1 MSLFFIKRPNFAWV
15 VALFITLAGLLAIP
29 LLPVSQYPSVAPPQI
44 TVTATYPGA
53 SAQVLVDSVTS
64 VIEEELNGAK
74 GLLYFESTS
83 NSNGMAEVVV
93 TFQPGTNPELAQVDV
108 QNRLKKAEA
117 RMPQAVLTQGL
128 EVEQTSAGFLLIY
141 VLSYKEGAQ
150 RSDTTALGD
159 YAARNI
165 NNELRRVSGV
175 GKLQFFS
182 SEAAMRV
189 WIDPQKLVGYGLSI
203 DDVSNAIRGQNVQV
217 PAGSFGASPGSSEQE
232 LTATLAV
239 KGTLDDPDE
248 FGRIV
253 LRANPDGSAVKL
265 ADVARLEVG
274 SESYNFTARL
284 DGKPTVAG
292 AIQLSPG
299 ANALQTAALVKQRLD
314 ELSANF
320 PDDVEYSVPYDT
332 SRFVGVAIEKVI
344 HTLIEAMVLV
354 FLVMFLFLQNVRV
367 HARSRRSW
375 CRCACVGTLT
385 MMYLLGFSVNMM
397 TMFGM
402 VLAIGI
408 LVDDAIVVVE
418 NVERIMAE
426 EGLSPPAATVKAMG
440 QVSGAIIG
448 ITLVLSAVFLPLAF
462 MAGSVGV
469 IYQQFSLSLAV
480 SILFSGF
487 LALTFTPALCATLLK
502 PIPEGHHEKRGFF
515 GAFNRGFARLTERYT
530 RLNGALA
537 RRAGRY
543 MLIYAGIVALLG
555 YSYLRLPESFV
566 PVEDQGYMIVD
577 IQLPPGATRARTDV
591 TGQQLEQF
599 LQSREAVASSFLVM
613 GFSFSGMGEN
623 AALAFPTLKDWSV
636 RDQSQSAEAE
646 TAAVNERFA
655 GISDGAIMAVTP
667 PPIDGL
673 GNSGGFSLRLQD
685 RAGLGREALLAARDQ
700 LLGQA
705 NGNPKILYAM
715 MEGLAEAPQLRL
727 KIDREKARTLG
738 VSFESISS
746 ALSTAFGSSVI
757 NDFANAGRQQRVV
770 VQAEQGDRMTPEA
783 VLKLYVPNSSG
794 ELVPLS
800 AFVSTGWERRPG
812 AAGALQ
818 RLPVD
823 PHFWRRRARRQYRRS
838 DGRDAAPVRRAA
850 NRHRLRVDRPL
861 LPGEGRQR
869 PGQPIVRAGDPGGV
883 PAAGSALRELGDSAG
898 GDAHRADR
906 RPRRGARGDS
916 HRAAQRRVLQGR
928 PDHHHR
934 PGGEECDPHRRVR
947 QGALGTGP
955 QPARRRHP
963 GRTPALSPD
972 HHDLHGVHSRRGT
985 AGDRQRRRRG
995 QPARHRHRSHRR
1007 HAQRHPAGGDLR
1019 AHLLRLAA
1027 VAAAAPAQN
1036 CASTLGDRAMTAL
1049 RKPALMLL
1057 TLALSGCSLAPS
1069 YERPQAPVAQ
1079 SWSAATQTG
1088 TAAASL
1094 EWQRFIVDPD
1104 LRQLVSIALDNNRSL
1119 RQTLLDI
1126 EQARAQYRIQ
1136 RADRVPGLN
1145 GSANGNRQRLPA
1157 DLSNSGGSGV
1167 SSSYQ
1172 VGVSLPEYELDLF
1185 GRVKNLTDAALE
1197 QYLSTEEAGR
1207 SARIALIAE
1216 VSQAY
1221 LTYDGAQRRLL
1232 LTEQTL
1238 ASRENSLDLIS
1249 QRAPPARLPHWTI
1262 RKRLGWSSRPA
1273 PSWKATRGRSSRR
1286 STPWC
1291 CCSAPRTRP
1300 STSRR
1305 YRRTSPC

>member
-1 MSLFFIKRPNFAWV
+1 MSKFFIERPNFAWV
-15 VALFITLAGLLAIP
+15 VALFISLAGLLVIP
-29 LLPVSQYPSVAPPQI
+29 LLPVAQYPNVAPPQI

-53 SAQVLVDSVTS
+53 SAKVLVDSVTS

-117 RMPQAVLTQGL
+117 RMPQPVLTQGL

-141 VLSYKEGAQ
+141 ALNYKEGAQ

-165 NNELRRVSGV
+165 NNELRRVQGV

-217 PAGSFGASPGSSEQE
+217 PAGAFGSSPGSTAQE

-239 KGTLDDPDE
+239 KGTLDDPE
-248 FGRIV
+248 QFGHIV
-253 LRANPDGSAVKL
+253 LRANPDGSTVKL

-274 SESYNFTARL
+274 SESYNFSSRL
-284 DGKPTVAG
+284 NGKPAVAG

-299 ANALQTAALVKQRLD
+299 ANAIQTAEAVKARLA
-314 ELSANF
+314 ELSVNF

-332 SRFVGVAIEKVI
+332 SRFVDVAIEKVI

-354 FLVMFLFLQNVRV
+354 FLVMFLFLQNVRYTLIPAIV
-367 HARSRRSW
+367 VPV
-375 CRCACVGTLT
+375 CLLGTLT

-426 EGLSPPAATVKAMG
+426 EGLSPAAATAKAMG
-440 QVSGAIIG
+440 QVSGAIVG

-502 PIPEGHHEKRGFF
+502 PIPQGHHEKRGFF
-515 GAFNRGFARLTERYT
+515 GAFNRGFARLTRRYSL
-530 RLNGALA
+530 LNGALVK
-537 RRAGRY
+537 RAGRY
-543 MLIYAGIVALLG
+543 MLIYAGIIALLG

-591 TGQQLEQF
+591 TGQELERY
-599 LQSREAVASSFLVM
+599 LQSREAVESVFLVM

-623 AALAFPTLKDWSV
+623 AALSFPTLKDWSV
-636 RDQSQSAEAE
+636 RSAGQAADVEAAL
-646 TAAVNERFA
+646 TNERFA
-655 GISDGAIMAVTP
+655 GVSDGAIMAVTP

-715 MEGLAEAPQLRL
+715 MEGLAESPQLRVE
-727 KIDREKARTLG
+727 IDRDKARTLG

-770 VQAEQGDRMTPEA
+770 VQAEQGERMTPEA
-783 VLKLYVPNSSG
+783 VLKLYVPNASG

-800 AFVSTGWERRPG
+800 AFVSTRWEEG
-812 AAGALQ
+812 
-818 RLPVD
+818 PVQLVRYNGY
-823 PHFWRRRARRQYRRS
+823 PSIRIS
-838 DGRDAAPVRRAA
+838 GDAAPGVSTGEAMTEMQRLIAELPAGISYEWTGLSYQEKVASGQASQLFALAILVVFLLLVALYESWAIPLSVMLIVPIGALGAVLAVTVAGMPNDVYFKVGLITIIGLAA
-850 NRHRLRVDRPL
+850 KNAILIVEFAKELWEQGHSLREAAIEAARLRFRPIIMTSMAFIL
-861 LPGEGRQR
+861 GVVPLTLATGAGAASQR
-869 PGQPIVRAGDPGGV
+869 
-883 PAAGSALRELGDSAG
+883 
-898 GDAHRADR
+898 
-906 RPRRGARGDS
+906 
-916 HRAAQRRVLQGR
+916 
-928 PDHHHR
+928 
-934 PGGEECDPHRRVR
+934 
-947 QGALGTGP
+947 ALGTGVI
-955 QPARRRHP
+955 
-963 GRTPALSPD
+963 GGMLSAT
-972 HHDLHGVHSRRGT
+972 LLGVIFVPICFVWLLS
-985 AGDRQRRRRG
+985 
-995 QPARHRHRSHRR
+995 
-1007 HAQRHPAGGDLR
+1007 
-1019 AHLLRLAA
+1019 LLR
-1027 VAAAAPAQN
+1027 
-1036 CASTLGDRAMTAL
+1036 
-1049 RKPALMLL
+1049 RKPK
-1057 TLALSGCSLAPS
+1057 TIHQPI
-1069 YERPQAPVAQ
+1069 E
-1079 SWSAATQTG
+1079 AT
-1088 TAAASL
+1088 
-1094 EWQRFIVDPD
+1094 
-1104 LRQLVSIALDNNRSL
+1104 
-1119 RQTLLDI
+1119 
-1126 EQARAQYRIQ
+1126 
-1136 RADRVPGLN
+1136 
-1145 GSANGNRQRLPA
+1145 
-1157 DLSNSGGSGV
+1157 
-1167 SSSYQ
+1167 
-1172 VGVSLPEYELDLF
+1172 
-1185 GRVKNLTDAALE
+1185 K
-1197 QYLSTEEAGR
+1197 
-1207 SARIALIAE
+1207 
-1216 VSQAY
+1216 
-1221 LTYDGAQRRLL
+1221 
-1232 LTEQTL
+1232 
-1238 ASRENSLDLIS
+1238 
-1249 QRAPPARLPHWTI
+1249 
-1262 RKRLGWSSRPA
+1262 
-1273 PSWKATRGRSSRR
+1273 
-1286 STPWC
+1286 
-1291 CCSAPRTRP
+1291 
-1300 STSRR
+1300 
-1305 YRRTSPC
+1305 